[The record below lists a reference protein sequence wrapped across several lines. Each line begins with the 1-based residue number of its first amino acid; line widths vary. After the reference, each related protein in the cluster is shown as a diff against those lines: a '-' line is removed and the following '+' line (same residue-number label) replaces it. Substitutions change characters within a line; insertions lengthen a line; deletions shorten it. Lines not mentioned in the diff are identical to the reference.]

1 MKIKV
6 LNKTYFPL
14 YWANSEKWYKD
25 MEKKIEQLRKAYVK
39 YLTFL

>member
-1 MKIKV
+1 MAI
-6 LNKTYFPL
+6 
-14 YWANSEKWYKD
+14 SEKWYKD

>member
-1 MKIKV
+1 M
-6 LNKTYFPL
+6 LNKSYFPL
-14 YWANSEKWYKD
+14 YWAYSEKRYKD